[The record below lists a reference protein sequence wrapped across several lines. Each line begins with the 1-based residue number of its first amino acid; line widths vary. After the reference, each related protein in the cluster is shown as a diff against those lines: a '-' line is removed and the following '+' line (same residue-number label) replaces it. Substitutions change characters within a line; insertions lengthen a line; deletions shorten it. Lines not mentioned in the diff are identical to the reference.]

1 MSKFLLK
8 IIGLTILISSIY
20 FLLGFLA
27 DGKTDPFYLRLT
39 SPKQSSLIIGTSRAA
54 QGIVPKVLN
63 NIILK
68 DNLEGDLYNYSFT
81 ILHSPFGET
90 YYNAIEKK
98 LDRQT
103 IKGLFIIAVDPWS
116 IASRTDIDHLRET
129 ELELAKITIYNNF
142 PNYDYL
148 KNAYQ
153 KSFFNL
159 LIDKTFP
166 EKSKPVSMFLHNDG
180 WLEVSVDT
188 TEGMILKASKEKIN
202 DYKNNQLPLNKI
214 SKDRLTYLEKTIKLL
229 KTHGEVILIRIPVD
243 KRMLIIEN
251 QLDPVFNDRMRK
263 ISDIY
268 DISYLSY
275 KDENY
280 IFPDGNHLYKES
292 GKKFSIKLAED
303 INQLFING

>member
-8 IIGLTILISSIY
+8 IIGLTTLISSIY

-27 DGKTDPFYLRLT
+27 DGKTDPFYLRFT

-54 QGIVPKVLN
+54 QGIVPKILN

-116 IASRTDIDHLRET
+116 IASRTDLNHFREAR
-129 ELELAKITIYNNF
+129 LELSKIKTFNEF

-148 KNAYQ
+148 KNAYK
-153 KSFFNL
+153 KSFFHL
-159 LIDKTFP
+159 LKNKITPIDFM
-166 EKSKPVSMFLHNDG
+166 ELHEDG
-180 WLEVSVDT
+180 WLEVSI
-188 TEGMILKASKEKIN
+188 EISPSIIKKGSEEKISQ
-202 DYKNNQLPLNKI
+202 YRNNKLPLYKI
-214 SKDRLTYLEKTIKLL
+214 SKERLRYLKKTIKLL
-229 KTHGEVILIRIPVD
+229 SQHGKVILIRMPVD
-243 KRMLIIEN
+243 LRMLAVEN
-251 QLDPVFNDRMRK
+251 LLDPIFNDRIDK
-263 ISDIY
+263 IAKEYNSSFLI
-268 DISYLSY
+268 Y

-292 GKKFSIKLAED
+292 GKKFSKKLAKD
-303 INQLFING
+303 INQLFINE